1 MGEKQKGTAM
11 NDIPIVYKCDF
22 ERNKECKKTVCQEL
36 CFHTLNPEYSI
47 DGKRYKFNVNT
58 GKLEN
63 LDT

>member
-1 MGEKQKGTAM
+1 M
-11 NDIPIVYKCDF
+11 NNIPIVYKCDF

-47 DGKRYKFNVNT
+47 YGKRYKFNVNT